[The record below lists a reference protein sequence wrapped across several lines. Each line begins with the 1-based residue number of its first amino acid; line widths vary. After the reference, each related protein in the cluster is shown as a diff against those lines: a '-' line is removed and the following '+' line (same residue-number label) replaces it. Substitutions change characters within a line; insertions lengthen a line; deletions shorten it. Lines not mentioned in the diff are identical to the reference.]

1 MVFVGFAGIRRA
13 AQSLG
18 PAAFVAIV
26 AVAFDVM
33 KWLWAAPLWV
43 DEEMI
48 ALNIRDRGF
57 EELPGRLWLG
67 QGAPFGWLVVQR
79 IILLAL
85 GPSEL
90 SLRFLP
96 LLFGIATLAA
106 AAWVGRRWME
116 RYSAVLFVLLCA
128 MGQWMSHF
136 RFELKHYSADA
147 LFALL
152 LPAMAAWAIAEP
164 DTERAKTRWVRW
176 WLVAAL
182 VQWFG
187 LAALLVTPACAL
199 LLVIAIFVRHGSRAA
214 LHFALVGI
222 IWAASFAA
230 HYVLSLQ
237 YTSNNP
243 YLRSY
248 WAEHLAPSGLGA
260 FDRIGWV
267 VAQLDA
273 LASDPGGTTRTVAL
287 WACAVC
293 GFIFTRHRVLAAMFA
308 SVPLMA
314 FLLGAIRLVPL
325 SARLALWIVPALY
338 LGIALLVDSCLRQA
352 LPAWRMR
359 QWPRLAACAIAV
371 AGAVYVSSDIVVR
384 GAGSRYLAH
393 RPHSNRGVDD
403 RRAVAWLMAR
413 HRPGDVIIS
422 TRLGWPAIWW
432 YADIPIRRPIPGG
445 HMRDGSVMFDVSQ
458 ERVRAG
464 CRQRIRASLEKY
476 QRILVYVGFR
486 DMPEPFFDRLLTE
499 LSFFGPVVEQGQF
512 AGLGRTVVIERY
524 PPGKMAGPDP
534 PSDPEEEARLTQCVE
549 IHTARRW

>member
-1 MVFVGFAGIRRA
+1 MVLVGFSGVRRA
-13 AQSLG
+13 ARSLG
-18 PAAFVAIV
+18 PAALVAVV

-33 KWLWAAPLWV
+33 KWVRAAPLWV

-48 ALNIRDRGF
+48 ALNIRDRAFG
-57 EELPGRLWLG
+57 ELPGRLWLG

-79 IILLAL
+79 IILLTL

-90 SLRFLP
+90 SLRLLP
-96 LLFGIATLAA
+96 LLFGIATLATA
-106 AAWVGRRWME
+106 VWVGHRWLG

-128 MGQWMSHF
+128 VGRWMSHY

-152 LPAMAAWAIAEP
+152 LPAMAAWAIA
-164 DTERAKTRWVRW
+164 DLDVDRAKTRWVRW

-182 VQWFG
+182 VQWFAM
-187 LAALLVTPACAL
+187 AALLVTPACAL
-199 LLVIAIFVRHGSRAA
+199 LLVIVIFLRHGSRAA
-214 LHFALVGI
+214 LHFSLVGL
-222 IWAASFAA
+222 IWTASFAA

-237 YTSNNP
+237 YTNSNP

-248 WAEHLAPSGLGA
+248 WAEYLAPSGLSA
-260 FDRIGWV
+260 FGRIGWV
-267 VAQLDA
+267 AGQLDA
-273 LASDPGGTTRTVAL
+273 LAMDPGGTTRTVAL
-287 WACAVC
+287 WACALC
-293 GFIFTRHRVLAAMFA
+293 GFLFTRHRVLAAMFA

-314 FLLGAIRLVPL
+314 FLLGAMRLVPL
-325 SARLALWIVPALY
+325 TARLSLWIVPALY
-338 LGIALLVDSCLRQA
+338 LGIALLFDAGLRQG
-352 LPAWRMR
+352 LPSWRMR
-359 QWPRLAACAIAV
+359 QWARLAACAIAAV
-371 AGAVYVSSDIVVR
+371 GAVYVSSDIAVR
-384 GAGSRYLAH
+384 GVGSRDLVH
-393 RPHSNRGVDD
+393 RAQSNRAVDD

-464 CRQRIRASLEKY
+464 CRQRIREALNRY

-512 AGLGRTVVIERY
+512 ADLGRAVVIERH
-524 PPGKMAGPDP
+524 PPDKDAGPDP
-534 PSDPEEEARLTQCVE
+534 ASDPAEDAQLTVCVE
-549 IHTARRW
+549 FHTARRW